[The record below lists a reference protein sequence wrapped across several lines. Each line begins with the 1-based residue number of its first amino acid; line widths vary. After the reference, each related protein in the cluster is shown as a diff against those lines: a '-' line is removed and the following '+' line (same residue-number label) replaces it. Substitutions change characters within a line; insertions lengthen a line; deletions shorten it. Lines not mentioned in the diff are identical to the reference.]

1 MKHFQPF
8 NGWHIQLSSIHDKGI
23 RMLVVDIFITGGWL
37 MIPISL
43 CSVFSLGIILNRLI
57 CYAGMA
63 GNLKQ
68 LTEKLA
74 PLIIGNKFGE
84 ASLLCEESKGLISRL
99 YFVALQEFQKDSRI
113 ERPVE
118 DEIELVQ
125 RTIDEEIQVGIL
137 PDMEKYLNALDT
149 LARGT
154 PLLGLLGTVIG
165 MIKVFFTLG
174 IGQSA
179 PDPAL
184 LAKGI
189 GLALI
194 TTAAGLIVAIPSFF
208 MHRYFQGRVDHFMT
222 DVQKAKVWFI
232 GQLAKR
238 RQISLVAKHE

>member
-1 MKHFQPF
+1 MFLIDLF
-8 NGWHIQLSSIHDKGI
+8 MN
-23 RMLVVDIFITGGWL
+23 GGWL
-37 MIPISL
+37 MLPISL
-43 CSVFSLGIILNRLI
+43 CSIVSLGIILERVVHYSKIN
-57 CYAGMA
+57 
-63 GNLKQ
+63 GNLKL
-68 LTEKLA
+68 LTGKLA
-74 PLIIGNKFGE
+74 PLIIGNKFSE
-84 ASLLCEESKGLISRL
+84 ASLLCEESKGFISRMYL
-99 YFVALQEFQKDSRI
+99 IALQEFQKDSQSKRTAD
-113 ERPVE
+113 
-118 DEIELVQ
+118 DEIEMTQ
-125 RTIDEEIQVGIL
+125 RILDEEIQVSVL

-174 IGQSA
+174 IGQST
-179 PDPAL
+179 PDPSL

-222 DVQKAKVWFI
+222 ETQKAKAWFI

-238 RQISLVAKHE
+238 HQISLVSKHER

>member
-1 MKHFQPF
+1 
-8 NGWHIQLSSIHDKGI
+8 
-23 RMLVVDIFITGGWL
+23 MLLIDVMIKGGWL

-43 CSVFSLGIILNRLI
+43 CSVFSLGIILERLVRYSRI
-57 CYAGMA
+57 K
-63 GNLKQ
+63 GNIRKITQ
-68 LTEKLA
+68 KLG
-74 PLIIGNKFGE
+74 PLIVGNKFSE
-84 ASLLCEESKGLISRL
+84 ASLLCEENKGFISRL
-99 YFVALQEFQKDSRI
+99 FLVALQELQKDSLLNRSVDEEIGLTQRI
-113 ERPVE
+113 
-118 DEIELVQ
+118 L
-125 RTIDEEIQVGIL
+125 DEEIQVTIIPSL
-137 PDMEKYLNALDT
+137 ERRLNALDT

-184 LAKGI
+184 LARGI

-208 MHRYFQGRVDHFMT
+208 MHRYFQAKVDHLVT
-222 DVQKAKVWFI
+222 DAQKAKVWFI

-238 RQISLVAKHE
+238 HQISLVDAHEK

>member
-1 MKHFQPF
+1 MIK
-8 NGWHIQLSSIHDKGI
+8 
-23 RMLVVDIFITGGWL
+23 GGWL

-43 CSVFSLGIILNRLI
+43 CSIFALGIILERSVRYSRI
-57 CYAGMA
+57 K
-63 GNLKQ
+63 GNIQKITQ
-68 LTEKLA
+68 KLA
-74 PLIIGNKFGE
+74 PLIVGNKFSE
-84 ASLLCEESKGLISRL
+84 ASLLCEENEGFISRMFL
-99 YFVALQEFQKDSRI
+99 VALQELQKDSPTNRMADEEIGMMQRI
-113 ERPVE
+113 
-118 DEIELVQ
+118 L
-125 RTIDEEIQVGIL
+125 DEEIQVTVIPSL
-137 PDMEKYLNALDT
+137 ERWLNALDT

-184 LAKGI
+184 LSRGI

-208 MHRYFQGRVDHFMT
+208 MHRFFQGQVDRLVT
-222 DVQKAKVWFI
+222 EAQRAKVWFI

-238 RQISLVAKHE
+238 HQISLAGSYEA

>member
-1 MKHFQPF
+1 
-8 NGWHIQLSSIHDKGI
+8 
-23 RMLVVDIFITGGWL
+23 MLLIDVMIKGGWL
-37 MIPISL
+37 MIPITL
-43 CSVFSLGIILNRLI
+43 CSVFSLGIIFERLVRYSRI
-57 CYAGMA
+57 K
-63 GNLKQ
+63 GNIRKITQ
-68 LTEKLA
+68 KLG
-74 PLIIGNKFGE
+74 PLIVGNKFSE
-84 ASLLCEESKGLISRL
+84 ASLLCEENKGFISRL
-99 YFVALQEFQKDSRI
+99 FLVALQELRKDSPLNRSVDEEIGLTQRI
-113 ERPVE
+113 
-118 DEIELVQ
+118 L
-125 RTIDEEIQVGIL
+125 DEEIQVTIIPSL
-137 PDMEKYLNALDT
+137 ERRLNALDT

-208 MHRYFQGRVDHFMT
+208 MHRYFQARVDHLVT
-222 DVQKAKVWFI
+222 DAQKAKVWFI

-238 RQISLVAKHE
+238 HQISLVDAHEQ

>member
-1 MKHFQPF
+1 MRIANK
-8 NGWHIQLSSIHDKGI
+8 GKVMQLIDVMIK
-23 RMLVVDIFITGGWL
+23 GGWL

-43 CSVFSLGIILNRLI
+43 CSVFSLGIILERLVRYNRI
-57 CYAGMA
+57 R
-63 GNLKQ
+63 GNIKKITQ
-68 LTEKLA
+68 KLA
-74 PLIIGNKFGE
+74 PLIVGNKFSE
-84 ASLLCEESKGLISRL
+84 ASLLCEESQGVISRL
-99 YFVALQEFQKDSRI
+99 FLVVLQELQKDSQLNRSVDEEIGLTQRI
-113 ERPVE
+113 
-118 DEIELVQ
+118 
-125 RTIDEEIQVGIL
+125 IDEEIQVTIIPSL
-137 PDMEKYLNALDT
+137 ERRLNALDT

-184 LAKGI
+184 LARGI

-208 MHRYFQGRVDHFMT
+208 MHRYFQGRVDHLVT
-222 DVQKAKVWFI
+222 DAQKAKVWFI

-238 RQISLVAKHE
+238 HQISLVGAHEE

>member
-1 MKHFQPF
+1 
-8 NGWHIQLSSIHDKGI
+8 
-23 RMLVVDIFITGGWL
+23 MLLIDVMIKGGWL

-43 CSVFSLGIILNRLI
+43 CSVFSLGIIFERLVRYSRI
-57 CYAGMA
+57 K
-63 GNLKQ
+63 GNIRKITQ
-68 LTEKLA
+68 KLG
-74 PLIIGNKFGE
+74 PLIVGNKFSE
-84 ASLLCEESKGLISRL
+84 ASLLCEENKGFISRL
-99 YFVALQEFQKDSRI
+99 FLVALQELQKDSQLNRSVDEEIGLTQRI
-113 ERPVE
+113 
-118 DEIELVQ
+118 L
-125 RTIDEEIQVGIL
+125 DEEIQVTIIPSL
-137 PDMEKYLNALDT
+137 ERRLNALDT

-184 LAKGI
+184 LARGI

-208 MHRYFQGRVDHFMT
+208 MHRYFQARVDHLVT
-222 DVQKAKVWFI
+222 DAQKAKVWFI

-238 RQISLVAKHE
+238 HQISLVDAHEQ